1 MYNAITCC
9 LQSVQKKATL
19 QFKSLDATLQT
30 YNKDTHQKEAVTYRC
45 ADINAMVPSLMGVSK
60 VRLQYGTMIWFGV
73 YHPAAVPW
81 FASCL
86 CRVLHCALCF
96 VLHRALFGAV
106 LCMTMFTASLAS
118 AGR

>member
-1 MYNAITCC
+1 MHRHFSSSALAHTYNAITCC

-60 VRLQYGTMIWFGV
+60 VCLQYLMI
-73 YHPAAVPW
+73 
-81 FASCL
+81 
-86 CRVLHCALCF
+86 
-96 VLHRALFGAV
+96 
-106 LCMTMFTASLAS
+106 
-118 AGR
+118 